1 MESVNLL
8 FVDDEESLIRA
19 LEKLARRN
27 QRTHSVARSG
37 IEAVEF
43 LARNQVDL
51 ALVDLN
57 LPGYSGLQILEYIKS
72 NNLDTEVILMT
83 GGATV
88 ETAVAALKK
97 GAYDYLTKPFDDIE
111 RVSVVIEKG
120 LEKANLLKKIR
131 GLELKGM
138 EEDRFLNIIGK
149 STKMREIFQL
159 VERVATSNS
168 SILILG
174 ESGTGKEL
182 IAKAIHEKS
191 RRCENPFIV
200 INCSA
205 LPETLLESELFGY
218 QKGSFT
224 GAAADKKGLFEEAD
238 RGTIFLDEIGEV
250 SPAVQV
256 KLLRVLQDGEIRR
269 IGGADNIHTDVR
281 ILSATNKDLYQ
292 QVKKKEFRED
302 LFYRLNVITITLPP
316 LRERREDIP
325 LLAYH
330 FLRKYAERTKKKVSQ
345 VSIDA
350 LQTLQECRW
359 PGNVRELENVM
370 ERAVVLTEGD
380 AITARELPPKLL
392 GEFFYLPDTQ
402 GDKDLINLP
411 YREAK
416 EKALNLFNRA
426 YISHL
431 LRQTVGNIS
440 LASNKAGMDR
450 SNFKKIIKK
459 CDLNLKE
466 FKKRTEKGSLSE

>member
-1 MESVNLL
+1 M
-8 FVDDEESLIRA
+8 
-19 LEKLARRN
+19 
-27 QRTHSVARSG
+27 
-37 IEAVEF
+37 
-43 LARNQVDL
+43 
-51 ALVDLN
+51 
-57 LPGYSGLQILEYIKS
+57 
-72 NNLDTEVILMT
+72 
-83 GGATV
+83 
-88 ETAVAALKK
+88 
-97 GAYDYLTKPFDDIE
+97 
-111 RVSVVIEKG
+111 
-120 LEKANLLKKIR
+120 
-131 GLELKGM
+131 
-138 EEDRFLNIIGK
+138 
-149 STKMREIFQL
+149 
-159 VERVATSNS
+159 
-168 SILILG
+168 
-174 ESGTGKEL
+174 
-182 IAKAIHEKS
+182 
-191 RRCENPFIV
+191 
-200 INCSA
+200 
-205 LPETLLESELFGY
+205 
-218 QKGSFT
+218 
-224 GAAADKKGLFEEAD
+224 
-238 RGTIFLDEIGEV
+238 
-250 SPAVQV
+250 QV

-350 LQTLQECRW
+350 LQTLQEYRW
-359 PGNVRELENVM
+359 PGNGRELENVM